1 MERCERWK
9 LEAGE
14 GGGGLAEMGRLEA
27 EGWQEDGGVR
37 GDGKKG
43 FLEDRGNDGS
53 AGPGGVA

>member
-1 MERCERWK
+1 MKE
-9 LEAGE
+9 GE

-27 EGWQEDGGVR
+27 GGWEEDGGVR